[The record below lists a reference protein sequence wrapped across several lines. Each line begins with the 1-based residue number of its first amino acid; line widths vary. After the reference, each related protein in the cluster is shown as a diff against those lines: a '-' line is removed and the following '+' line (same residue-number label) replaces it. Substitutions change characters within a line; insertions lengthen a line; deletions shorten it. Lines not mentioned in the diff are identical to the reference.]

1 MQAKISIVQIGDAHF
16 DELNSSAGGA
26 DLKDVGDPGGIGRAS
41 LRPRS
46 DAVAEALSSAISVAQ
61 HPLIAICGDL
71 SSRGRRD
78 IFEEAIHFLGGV
90 VNAPSRGNLDM
101 SSVHIVP
108 GNHDVAWRSDMP
120 FVDLGVERFRV
131 LSDVVE
137 KERRLGA
144 VLTTSIRH
152 THVHGETTGGL
163 EVLSVNSCR
172 AVGSPRP
179 TPGRAEPVLDALGAS
194 GVDIE
199 GLVEPAIAAICG
211 DVKMAPAKET
221 APWQP

>member
-26 DLKDVGDPGGIGRAS
+26 DLQDVGDPGGIGRAS

-152 THVHGETTGGL
+152 THVHL
-163 EVLSVNSCR
+163 YLPSS
-172 AVGSPRP
+172 SH
-179 TPGRAEPVLDALGAS
+179 
-194 GVDIE
+194 
-199 GLVEPAIAAICG
+199 
-211 DVKMAPAKET
+211 KQM
-221 APWQP
+221 